1 MRQTKGIVIA
11 LAAVLLLAATVGVA
25 SAANKAGSKVEI
37 TRATGDEDGVD
48 IRGNVSSRRARCEK
62 NRKVAVYHDVP
73 PPGPSGNDFKLG
85 ETTTNDKGKWR
96 LNSSF
101 QPDKVYAFVKSN
113 RRCKSDVS
121 ATEKVEFAL
130 P

>member
-62 NRKVAVYHDVP
+62 NPDGRGRPRRAAARTE
-73 PPGPSGNDFKLG
+73 SQDFKLG
-85 ETTTNDKGKWR
+85 VTTTNARGSR
-96 LNSSF
+96 G
-101 QPDKVYAFVKSN
+101 
-113 RRCKSDVS
+113 
-121 ATEKVEFAL
+121 
-130 P
+130 